1 MRKIVLSLLLPIL
14 SIAAVSCQ
22 TEDGTGS
29 DNTPEPYLLGYTTD
43 FDGNKCVSGKP
54 VKINGFDFSPIASE
68 NQVAYGLG
76 VNAKYLEVTEASD
89 KYVIFIAPQIEGK
102 ELYVRVVSR
111 GKESNLL
118 LLQFDNTLDKDPDA
132 PVEEP
137 KEDEVDLSAMLVKAT
152 VVQVREGIEWIHF
165 EGLWEGQPRNINIV
179 KTTLNEHNQVGLY
192 YDYKSVDDGYNIN
205 DKCEYLDAIVGTNG
219 PMACCHYVRVDGVTK
234 RVANGQAPWIVNAA
248 LTIHNGVPDIIE
260 IKDNFEAAGLK
271 NVDNIG
277 VGGPMLVYNGRIC
290 EEQEDFKNEILPVWK
305 KHENWDGGA
314 FINTTHPRTAFGIS
328 KDQKTVYHVVVDGR
342 WSNAVGMQTRILA
355 KLMRGLGCYKAL
367 NFDGGGGTAMYI
379 YGHGLY
385 DTSILTG
392 IVNHPCDPQ
401 DDNKRYWNN
410 PRLRPCGNAVYI
422 KSDLK

>member
-1 MRKIVLSLLLPIL
+1 MKKVLLLLLLPVFAL
-14 SIAAVSCQ
+14 FANSCAPEDDGAGDVPAPYISGVT
-22 TEDGTGS
+22 TE
-29 DNTPEPYLLGYTTD
+29 
-43 FDGNKCVSGKP
+43 FDGKAVSGKP
-54 VKINGFDFSPIASE
+54 VTINGLNFSPKASE
-68 NQVAYGLG
+68 NQVLYGIGL
-76 VNAKYLEVTEASD
+76 NATSLRVTESSETH
-89 KYVIFIAPQIEGK
+89 VVFTAPEISGDQLKI
-102 ELYVRVVSR
+102 RVSTN
-111 GKESNLL
+111 GKESNSYLL
-118 LLQFDNTLDKDPDA
+118 EFDHSWGKDDT
-132 PVEEP
+132 VEPE
-137 KEDEVDLSAMLVKAT
+137 EDVVDLSAMMEKAT
-152 VVQVREGIEWIHF
+152 VVKVRDGIEWIQF
-165 EGLWEGQPRNINIV
+165 AGVWEGQTRNINIV
-179 KTTLNEHNQVGLY
+179 KTTLNEHNKVGIY

-234 RVANGQAPWIVNAA
+234 RGANGQDPWIVNAA

-277 VGGPMLVYNGRIC
+277 VGGPMLVYNGKIC
-290 EEQEDFKNEILPVWK
+290 EELDSFKKDILPVWK
-305 KHENWDGGA
+305 KHENWNGGA

-342 WSNAVGMQTRILA
+342 WSKAVGMQTRVLA
-355 KLMRGLGCYKAL
+355 KLMRGLGCYKAV

-385 DTSILTG
+385 DPEILTG

>member
-1 MRKIVLSLLLPIL
+1 MKKVILLLLLPVFAL
-14 SIAAVSCQ
+14 FANSCAPEDDGAGDVPAPYISGVT
-22 TEDGTGS
+22 TE
-29 DNTPEPYLLGYTTD
+29 
-43 FDGNKCVSGKP
+43 FDGKAVPGKP
-54 VKINGFDFSPIASE
+54 VTINGLNFSPKASE
-68 NQVAYGLG
+68 NQVLYGIGL
-76 VNAKYLEVTEASD
+76 NATSLRVTESSETH
-89 KYVIFIAPQIEGK
+89 VVFTAPEISGDQLKI
-102 ELYVRVVSR
+102 RVSTN
-111 GKESNLL
+111 GKESNSYLL
-118 LLQFDNTLDKDPDA
+118 EFDHSWGKDDT
-132 PVEEP
+132 VEPE
-137 KEDEVDLSAMLVKAT
+137 EDVVDLSAMMEKAT
-152 VVQVREGIEWIHF
+152 VVKVRDGIEWIQF
-165 EGLWEGQPRNINIV
+165 AGVWEGQTRNINIV
-179 KTTLNEHNQVGLY
+179 KTTLNEHNKVGIY

-234 RVANGQAPWIVNAA
+234 RGANGQDPWIVNAA

-271 NVDNIG
+271 NVDNVG
-277 VGGPMLVYNGRIC
+277 VGGPMLVYNGKIC
-290 EEQEDFKNEILPVWK
+290 EDLDSFKKDILPVWK
-305 KHENWDGGA
+305 KHENWNGGA

-342 WSNAVGMQTRILA
+342 WSKAVGMQTRVLA
-355 KLMRGLGCYKAL
+355 KLMRGLGCYKAV

-385 DTSILTG
+385 DPEILTG

>member
-1 MRKIVLSLLLPIL
+1 MKKVILLLLLPVFAL
-14 SIAAVSCQ
+14 FANSCAPEDDGAGDVPAPYISGVT
-22 TEDGTGS
+22 TE
-29 DNTPEPYLLGYTTD
+29 
-43 FDGNKCVSGKP
+43 FDGKAVSGKP
-54 VKINGFDFSPIASE
+54 VTINGLNFSPKASE
-68 NQVAYGLG
+68 NQVLYGIGL
-76 VNAKYLEVTEASD
+76 NATSLRVTESSETH
-89 KYVIFIAPQIEGK
+89 VVFTAPKISGDQLKI
-102 ELYVRVVSR
+102 RVSTN
-111 GKESNLL
+111 GKESNSYLL
-118 LLQFDNTLDKDPDA
+118 EFDHSWGKDET
-132 PVEEP
+132 VEPE
-137 KEDEVDLSAMLVKAT
+137 EDVVDLSAMMEKAT
-152 VVQVREGIEWIHF
+152 VVKVRDGIEWIQF
-165 EGLWEGQPRNINIV
+165 AGVWEGQTRNINIV
-179 KTTLNEHNQVGLY
+179 KTTLNEHNKVGIY

-219 PMACCHYVRVDGVTK
+219 PMACCHYVRVDGATK
-234 RVANGQAPWIVNAA
+234 RGANGQDPWIVNAA

-277 VGGPMLVYNGRIC
+277 VGGPMLVYNGKIC
-290 EEQEDFKNEILPVWK
+290 EELDSFKKDILPVWQ
-305 KHENWDGGA
+305 KHENWNGGA

-342 WSNAVGMQTRILA
+342 WSKAVGMQTRVLA
-355 KLMRGLGCYKAL
+355 KLMRGLGCYKAV

-385 DTSILTG
+385 DPEILTG

>member
-1 MRKIVLSLLLPIL
+1 MKKVLLLLLLPVLAIF
-14 SIAAVSCQ
+14 AQSCE
-22 TEDGTGS
+22 TEDTGS
-29 DNTPEPYLLGYTTD
+29 GNQPEPQISEIVTD
-43 FDGNKCVSGKP
+43 YDGKAVSGKP
-54 VKINGFDFSPIASE
+54 VTLIGTNFSPKASE
-68 NQVAYGLG
+68 NQVLYGVGL
-76 VNAKYLEVTEASD
+76 NSTSLRVTESSETH
-89 KYVIFIAPQIEGK
+89 VVFTAPQVSGNQ
-102 ELYVRVVSR
+102 LRVRVSVN
-111 GKESNLL
+111 GKESNSVVLE
-118 LLQFDNTLDKDPDA
+118 FDNSLSEDG
-132 PVEEP
+132 PVEP
-137 KEDEVDLSAMLVKAT
+137 QEDEVDLSAMLAKAT
-152 VVQVREGIEWIHF
+152 VVKVREGIEWIHF
-165 EGLWEGQPRNINIV
+165 EGVWEGQTRNINIV
-179 KTTLNEHNQVGLY
+179 KTTLNEHNKVGLY

-219 PMACCHYVRVDGVTK
+219 PMACCHYVRVDGAKK
-234 RVANGQAPWIVNAA
+234 RGANGQDPWIVNAA

-271 NVDNIG
+271 NIDNIG

-290 EEQEDFKNEILPVWK
+290 EDQEDFKNEILPVWK
-305 KHENWDGGA
+305 NHENWNGGA

-342 WSNAVGMQTRILA
+342 WSKAVGMQTRVLA

-385 DTSILTG
+385 DPSILTG

-401 DDNKRYWNN
+401 DDGKRYWSN

>member
-1 MRKIVLSLLLPIL
+1 MKKVILLLLLPVFAL
-14 SIAAVSCQ
+14 FANSCAPEDDGAGDVPAPYISGVT
-22 TEDGTGS
+22 TE
-29 DNTPEPYLLGYTTD
+29 
-43 FDGNKCVSGKP
+43 FDGKAVSGKP
-54 VKINGFDFSPIASE
+54 VTINGLNFSPKASE
-68 NQVAYGLG
+68 NQVLYGIGL
-76 VNAKYLEVTEASD
+76 NATSLRVTESSETH
-89 KYVIFIAPQIEGK
+89 VVFTAPEISGDQLKI
-102 ELYVRVVSR
+102 RVSTN
-111 GKESNLL
+111 GKESNSYLL
-118 LLQFDNTLDKDPDA
+118 EFDHSWGKDET
-132 PVEEP
+132 VEPE
-137 KEDEVDLSAMLVKAT
+137 EDVVDLSAMMEKAT
-152 VVQVREGIEWIHF
+152 VVKVRDGIEWIQF
-165 EGLWEGQPRNINIV
+165 AGVWEGQTRNINIV
-179 KTTLNEHNQVGLY
+179 KTTLNEHNKVGIY

-219 PMACCHYVRVDGVTK
+219 PMACCHYVRVDGATK
-234 RVANGQAPWIVNAA
+234 RGANGQDPWIVNAA

-277 VGGPMLVYNGRIC
+277 VGGPMLVYNGKIC
-290 EEQEDFKNEILPVWK
+290 EELDSFKKDILPVWQ

-342 WSNAVGMQTRILA
+342 WSKAVGMQTRVLA
-355 KLMRGLGCYKAL
+355 KLMRGLGCYKAV

-385 DTSILTG
+385 DPEILTG

>member
-1 MRKIVLSLLLPIL
+1 MKKVLLLLLLPVLAIF
-14 SIAAVSCQ
+14 AQSCE
-22 TEDGTGS
+22 TEDTGS
-29 DNTPEPYLLGYTTD
+29 GNQPEPQISEIVTD
-43 FDGNKCVSGKP
+43 YDGKAVSGKP
-54 VKINGFDFSPIASE
+54 VTLIGTNFSPKASE
-68 NQVAYGLG
+68 NQVLYGVGL
-76 VNAKYLEVTEASD
+76 NSTSLRVTESSETHI
-89 KYVIFIAPQIEGK
+89 VFTAPQVSGNQ
-102 ELYVRVVSR
+102 LRVRVSVN
-111 GKESNLL
+111 GKESNSVVLE
-118 LLQFDNTLDKDPDA
+118 FDNSLSEDG
-132 PVEEP
+132 PVEP
-137 KEDEVDLSAMLVKAT
+137 QEDEVDLSAMLAKAT
-152 VVQVREGIEWIHF
+152 VVKVREGIEWIHF
-165 EGLWEGQPRNINIV
+165 EGVWEGQIRNINIV
-179 KTTLNEHNQVGLY
+179 KTTLNEHNKVGLY
-192 YDYKSVDDGYNIN
+192 YDYQSVDDGYNIN

-219 PMACCHYVRVDGVTK
+219 PMACCHYVRVDGATK
-234 RVANGQAPWIVNAA
+234 RGANGQDPWIVNAA

-290 EEQEDFKNEILPVWK
+290 EDQEDFKNEILPVWK
-305 KHENWDGGA
+305 KHESWDGGA

-342 WSNAVGMQTRILA
+342 WSKAVGMQTRILA

-385 DTSILTG
+385 DPSILTG

-401 DDNKRYWNN
+401 DDGKRYWNN
-410 PRLRPCGNAVYI
+410 PKLRPCGNAVYI

>member
-1 MRKIVLSLLLPIL
+1 MKKVILLLLLPVFAL
-14 SIAAVSCQ
+14 FANSCAPEDDGAGDVPAPYISGVT
-22 TEDGTGS
+22 TE
-29 DNTPEPYLLGYTTD
+29 
-43 FDGNKCVSGKP
+43 FDGKAVSGKP
-54 VKINGFDFSPIASE
+54 VTINGLNFSPKASE
-68 NQVAYGLG
+68 NQVLYGIGL
-76 VNAKYLEVTEASD
+76 NATSLRVTESSETH
-89 KYVIFIAPQIEGK
+89 VVFTAPEISGDQLKI
-102 ELYVRVVSR
+102 RVSTN
-111 GKESNLL
+111 GKESNSYLL
-118 LLQFDNTLDKDPDA
+118 EFDHSWGKDET
-132 PVEEP
+132 VEPE
-137 KEDEVDLSAMLVKAT
+137 EDVVDLSAMMEKAT
-152 VVQVREGIEWIHF
+152 VVKVRDGIEWIQF
-165 EGLWEGQPRNINIV
+165 AGVWEGQTRNINIV
-179 KTTLNEHNQVGLY
+179 KTTLNEHNKVGIY

-234 RVANGQAPWIVNAA
+234 RGANGQDPWIVNAA

-277 VGGPMLVYNGRIC
+277 VGGPMLVYNGKIC
-290 EEQEDFKNEILPVWK
+290 EELDSFKKDILPVWK

-342 WSNAVGMQTRILA
+342 WSKAVGMQTRVLA
-355 KLMRGLGCYKAL
+355 KLMRGLGCYKAV

-385 DTSILTG
+385 DPEILTG

>member
-1 MRKIVLSLLLPIL
+1 MKKVILLLLLPVFAL
-14 SIAAVSCQ
+14 FANSCAPEDDGAGDVPAPYISGVT
-22 TEDGTGS
+22 TE
-29 DNTPEPYLLGYTTD
+29 
-43 FDGNKCVSGKP
+43 FDGKAVSGKP
-54 VKINGFDFSPIASE
+54 VTINGLNFSPKASE
-68 NQVAYGLG
+68 NQVLYGIGL
-76 VNAKYLEVTEASD
+76 NATSLRVTESSETH
-89 KYVIFIAPQIEGK
+89 VVFTAPEISGDQLKI
-102 ELYVRVVSR
+102 RVSTN
-111 GKESNLL
+111 GKESNSYLL
-118 LLQFDNTLDKDPDA
+118 EFDHSWGKDET
-132 PVEEP
+132 VEPE
-137 KEDEVDLSAMLVKAT
+137 EDVVDLSAMMEKAT
-152 VVQVREGIEWIHF
+152 VVKVRDGIEWIQF
-165 EGLWEGQPRNINIV
+165 AGVWEGQTRNINIV
-179 KTTLNEHNQVGLY
+179 KTTLNEHNKVGIY

-219 PMACCHYVRVDGVTK
+219 PMACCHYVRVDGATK
-234 RVANGQAPWIVNAA
+234 RGANGQDPWIVNAA

-277 VGGPMLVYNGRIC
+277 VGGPMLVYNGKIC
-290 EEQEDFKNEILPVWK
+290 EELDSFKKDILPVWQ
-305 KHENWDGGA
+305 KHENWNGGA

-342 WSNAVGMQTRILA
+342 WSKAVGMQTRVLA
-355 KLMRGLGCYKAL
+355 KLMRGLGCYKAV

-385 DTSILTG
+385 DPEILTG